1 MADTDL
7 IARVYPYAEKRRT
20 EVPEATLEAFKT
32 SPGCFDPLGQ
42 LSERWS
48 ASRRERE
55 STEPLDTQNG
65 PVLDTLPYVE
75 LRLSDTPRFRSGFLF
90 GWGQNNDVVLPQ
102 IRGVGRHHFTLTFD
116 GEKRPIVK
124 DWGSLNGTQVTY
136 GSQGHGARSG
146 FQWIVGGHKIPFKKQ
161 PIVVTALA
169 RALVRLQIVVVPHNV
184 ASLAYIDKVDQLL
197 QSTAAATE
205 DLLSGL
211 NIANRSDTQR
221 PTGAPKLETG
231 PIHIRKRL
239 GEGSFAS
246 VAHYWD
252 VSTGEEYALK
262 KPSAEAVRARRV
274 RINAW
279 RNEAHI
285 MNLIRHPHVVKLLK
299 SDFTQ
304 GPRLYLEY
312 VPRGSLANQCDIS
325 AAECVSILQQCLS
338 ALEYLHGSDP
348 PIVHRDIKAD
358 NILVQYR
365 DTNSIY
371 VKFADFGLAKDYNNM
386 STICGNF
393 GNLAPEVYQNHQ
405 YIEAGG
411 KGRVSYTEAV
421 DVWSLGV
428 MVYKFLCPLPQFEN
442 QYISRGTAWAKK
454 LIKMFKKD
462 FEERPDELRRFLLEA
477 MVVLRPEQRW
487 SAGDCL
493 ARAMLLP
500 VPAMDQSET
509 AVAVSYVSDDER
521 STIRYKAEP
530 NMAQGLEI
538 PMWQPGSSENS
549 TLSTDAGRYDRSG
562 APTPRASVPA
572 SASSRKR
579 ATVSRP
585 SSSGRHRKRRE
596 HGSSSSKADAG
607 SRQQRDRVLNNR
619 TQDSLPPVAFEDN
632 DEDEDDW
639 DREED
644 DNARV
649 ELPHAVDHLSTSH
662 VGQEVESHMQTFL
675 QHQVGN
681 GGADQEA
688 VDAAVMFQRLNQHGI
703 MTPFESMARTSGEAA
718 ASTIAS
724 SYGERDAQGDGLSH
738 FPGNYILAPPRQ
750 DGGGG
755 QNNSAGVDR
764 PCGDDPTG
772 PASQVD
778 SQPSGLFSSGDP
790 LNPLLVGS
798 SVAAWGGAGEE
809 STAGTAPS
817 HTSVVEEDDDLPPPW
832 SPAHPL
838 SLYAADTQY
847 LRSPRHSQRL
857 ELQLATHSS
866 VVVAHPHFPPSLA
879 EGEVEENGD
888 RLTGHF
894 TEPAPYVGHPYSAY
908 GLGDN
913 DQLLDDDWDEGTA
926 EGHEEA
932 DGGVDDYTPPEPPSA
947 GAAAS
952 PGPQLPKGYRAFHVE
967 GSSHAVVYRPV
978 ERKVNA
984 LQLVGIRKISRNS
997 LKMCFARHPE
1007 IRTER
1012 HRRPQVAG
1020 LSGPYVDFDDARI
1033 ICKSFHMPTAVIDE
1047 LETAAAATVAVTG
1060 GDGGY
1065 ALQTEGEAEAGPA
1078 QAVQRRKRTSYSAA
1092 HKAILEAAFRNN
1104 PKPETRKYCEL
1115 ATQLSTEMRQVQV
1128 WFQNRRQRERRET
1141 KRDVGLLQC

>member
-7 IARVYPYAEKRRT
+7 IARVYPYAVGSREN
-20 EVPEATLEAFKT
+20 VPGKTLEAFKT
-32 SPGCFDPLGQ
+32 SWGCFDPLDQ
-42 LSERWS
+42 LPERQS
-48 ASRRERE
+48 RE
-55 STEPLDTQNG
+55 STEPLETQNG

-75 LRLSDTPRFRSGFLF
+75 LKLSDTHRSRSGFLF
-90 GWGQNNDVVLPQ
+90 GWGQNNDVVLPK

-146 FQWIVGGHKIPFKKQ
+146 FQWIVGGHEIPFVKR
-161 PIVVTALA
+161 PIVVAALA
-169 RALVRLQIVVVPHNV
+169 RPLVRLQIVVVPHDV
-184 ASLAYIDKVDQLL
+184 ASLAYIDKVDRFL

-211 NIANRSDTQR
+211 NIANRTDTKR

-231 PIHIRKRL
+231 PIHIRKQL
-239 GEGSFAS
+239 GKGSFAS
-246 VAHYWD
+246 VTRYWD

-274 RINAW
+274 RIDAW

-285 MNLIRHPHVVKLLK
+285 MNLIEHPHVVKLHR

-312 VPRGSLANQCDIS
+312 VPGGSLADKDIS
-325 AAECVSILQQCLS
+325 AAQCVSILQQCLS

-365 DTNSIY
+365 DKNSIY
-371 VKFADFGLAKDYNNM
+371 VKFADFGLAKDYDNM
-386 STICGNF
+386 STICGNL
-393 GNLAPEVYQNHQ
+393 GNLAPEVYENHQ

-428 MVYKFLCPLPQFEN
+428 TVYTFLCPLPRFEN
-442 QYISRGTAWAKK
+442 QYISRGTAWAKE
-454 LIKMFKKD
+454 LIKMFNED
-462 FEERPDELRRFLLEA
+462 LEERPDELRRFLLEA

-500 VPAMDQSET
+500 VVPAMDQPET
-509 AVAVSYVSDDER
+509 AAAVSYVGGDER
-521 STIRYKAEP
+521 STIRYGAEP
-530 NMAQGLEI
+530 GMVQGREM

-562 APTPRASVPA
+562 APTLSTDAGRYDRSDAPTPRASVPA
-572 SASSRKR
+572 SAFSRKR
-579 ATVSRP
+579 ATVPRSL
-585 SSSGRHRKRRE
+585 SSGRHRKRRE
-596 HGSSSSKADAG
+596 HGSSSSSSSSSSSKADAG
-607 SRQQRDRVLNNR
+607 SRQQRDRVLDNRTHDSLPRQQRDRVLDNR
-619 TQDSLPPVAFEDN
+619 TQDSLPPVAFEDK

-639 DREED
+639 EREED

-649 ELPHAVDHLSTSH
+649 ESPHAVDHVSTSH
-662 VGQEVESHMQTFL
+662 VGQEVESYMQTFL
-675 QHQVGN
+675 QHQVDN

-688 VDAAVMFQRLNQHGI
+688 ADAAVMFQRLNRHGI
-703 MTPFESMARTSGEAA
+703 TIPFESMARTSGEAA
-718 ASTIAS
+718 TSTIAS
-724 SYGERDAQGDGLSH
+724 SYGERDAQGGGPSH

-755 QNNSAGVDR
+755 QNNSAGVDH

-778 SQPSGLFSSGDP
+778 SQPRGLFSSGDP

-798 SVAAWGGAGEE
+798 FVAAWGGGGAGEE

-817 HTSVVEEDDDLPPPW
+817 HASVVEEEEDDDDLPPPW
-832 SPAHPL
+832 SPAHP
-838 SLYAADTQY
+838 
-847 LRSPRHSQRL
+847 
-857 ELQLATHSS
+857 QLATHSS

-879 EGEVEENGD
+879 EEEEEVEENGD
-888 RLTGHF
+888 RPTGHF

-913 DQLLDDDWDEGTA
+913 DQLLDDDDLDEGTTA

-932 DGGVDDYTPPEPPSA
+932 DGG
-947 GAAAS
+947 
-952 PGPQLPKGYRAFHVE
+952 
-967 GSSHAVVYRPV
+967 
-978 ERKVNA
+978 
-984 LQLVGIRKISRNS
+984 
-997 LKMCFARHPE
+997 
-1007 IRTER
+1007 
-1012 HRRPQVAG
+1012 
-1020 LSGPYVDFDDARI
+1020 
-1033 ICKSFHMPTAVIDE
+1033 
-1047 LETAAAATVAVTG
+1047 
-1060 GDGGY
+1060 DGGY
-1065 ALQTEGEAEAGPA
+1065 ALQPEGEAEAGPA
-1078 QAVQRRKRTSYSAA
+1078 QVVQRRKRTSYSAA

-1115 ATQLSTEMRQVQV
+1115 ATQLSTEMRRVQV